1 MSTNPKSRTDSDDT
15 PTPIGSGAAAN
26 LRYIRDTIDATRTFT
41 TVPGKG
47 CMVMGVAGL
56 AAAGL
61 ESVSALSSLWL
72 PIWLAAAVV
81 SFTAALF
88 FMERKAR
95 AQGLSLRRSVAWR
108 FFLTL
113 TPAFVV
119 GAILTVALLET
130 VSRDVIA
137 AIWLLM
143 YGVGLAACGTFSIPI
158 VLIAGLGFIGLGT
171 VTLAAPPTWTTAMLA
186 LGFGGIH
193 LILGT
198 IIARNH
204 GG

>member
-1 MSTNPKSRTDSDDT
+1 MPSRRNFNPDSADT

-47 CMVMGVAGL
+47 CIVMGLAGL
-56 AAAGL
+56 TAAGL
-61 ESVSALSSLWL
+61 ESIPAMSNLWL

-81 SFTAALF
+81 SCTAALF

-95 AQGLSLRRSVAWR
+95 TQGLSLLRSVAWR

-113 TPAFVV
+113 IPAFVV
-119 GAILTVALLET
+119 GAILTGALL
-130 VSRDVIA
+130 DVVGREAIA

-158 VLIAGLGFIGLGT
+158 VLIAGVAFIGLGT
-171 VTLAAPPTWTTAMLA
+171 VTLAAPAAWAPALLA
-186 LGFGGIH
+186 VGFGGIH
-193 LILGT
+193 IVLGAV
-198 IIARNH
+198 IARDH

>member
-1 MSTNPKSRTDSDDT
+1 MSTRPSSKLESDDAS
-15 PTPIGSGAAAN
+15 TPIGSGAARN

-47 CMVMGVAGL
+47 CIVMGVAGL
-56 AAAGL
+56 TAAGL
-61 ESVSALSSLWL
+61 ESLPALSGLWL
-72 PIWLAAAVV
+72 PIWLTAAVV
-81 SFTAALF
+81 SCTAALY

-95 AQGLSLRRSVAWR
+95 AQGLSLRRSIAWR

-113 TPAFVV
+113 IPAFVV
-119 GAILTVALLET
+119 GAVLTATLLEI
-130 VSRDVIA
+130 VGREVIA

-158 VLIAGLGFIGLGT
+158 VLIAGLAFIGLGT
-171 VTLAAPPTWTTAMLA
+171 VTLAAPGAWAPALLA
-186 LGFGGIH
+186 LGFGGVHIV
-193 LILGT
+193 LGA
-198 IIARNH
+198 IVARDH

>member
-1 MSTNPKSRTDSDDT
+1 MPTRPNFRPDSADT

-47 CMVMGVAGL
+47 CIVMGLAGL
-56 AAAGL
+56 TAAGL
-61 ESVSALSSLWL
+61 ESIPAMSNLWL

-81 SFTAALF
+81 SCTAALF

-113 TPAFVV
+113 IPAFVV
-119 GAILTVALLET
+119 GAILTAAL
-130 VSRDVIA
+130 VDVVGREAIA

-158 VLIAGLGFIGLGT
+158 VLIAGVAFIGLGT
-171 VTLAAPPTWTTAMLA
+171 VTLAAPAAWAPALLA
-186 LGFGGIH
+186 VGFGGIH
-193 LILGT
+193 IVLGAV
-198 IIARNH
+198 IARDH